1 MLLFSLLAAYV
12 VVRLAEDLPAGIH
25 GKTTPRH
32 EYRMAKLKQAEK
44 NGGKP
49 MRRSAFGRYCS
60 GVVDDAWESA
70 IKRRQRMADR
80 RDERQQR
87 RIDRKLR
94 RAHSRDERSDE
105 RFERRREHS
114 DERHA
119 SRRRRR
125 DEREQSRRPALTTA
139 PEPQRESAAAD
150 ETEGDDTTTQH
161 TGDGQEA
168 AATEKPQHATNEGV
182 PAVTIPTGETTGLD
196 SAIGFAEQMKS
207 YLSSAVTSTEQSLA
221 NLSAG
226 GVTGESLSSLTSAQ
240 EQLTA
245 AVQAFEAAENELRG
259 HLTVREAYDAT
270 PDAGSKEFV
279 TAG

>member
-1 MLLFSLLAAYV
+1 MVLLSLLAAYV

-25 GKTTPRH
+25 GKTPPRH

-44 NGGKP
+44 SGGKP
-49 MRRSAFGRYCS
+49 MHRSAFGRYVS
-60 GVVDDAWESA
+60 GVVDDAWTSA
-70 IKRRQRMADR
+70 ITRRQRMSDR

-94 RAHSRDERSDE
+94 RAHARDTRSDE
-105 RFERRREHS
+105 RFDRRRERG

-119 SRRRRR
+119 DRERRR
-125 DEREQSRRPALTTA
+125 DEREQSRRPGLDAAT
-139 PEPQRESAAAD
+139 EPQREPTAAT
-150 ETEGDDTTTQH
+150 ETEGDTTARH
-161 TGDGQEA
+161 ETGHGQQA
-168 AATEKPQHATNEGV
+168 AVTEMTPPRINEGA
-182 PAVTIPTGETTGLD
+182 PIVTVPTGETTGLD
-196 SAIGFAEQMKS
+196 SAISFAEQMKS
-207 YLSSAVTSTEQSLA
+207 YLTQAVTSTEQSLA

-270 PDAGSKEFV
+270 PGAGDKEFV